1 MREAEEVM
9 ELLNPYSVR
18 FRYPGEESTADEAY
32 QAIKATK
39 MIVKFLR
46 GYFPG
51 ELLSGSQ

>member
-51 ELLSGSQ
+51 ELLSGS